1 MKYKCPLMKSG
12 IVGVIQCQFPNKLK
26 KYILLTKRKT
36 IGNCMLSTTDRIPLF
51 VDCIVF
57 KIELFC
63 LLAERWSDR
72 AGGNGTANMASRYGH
87 GYISF

>member
-1 MKYKCPLMKSG
+1 
-12 IVGVIQCQFPNKLK
+12 
-26 KYILLTKRKT
+26 
-36 IGNCMLSTTDRIPLF
+36 MLSTTDRIPLF

-72 AGGNGTANMASRYGH
+72 AGGNGTAGMAMAIPVFEGEKMVSLG
-87 GYISF
+87 F